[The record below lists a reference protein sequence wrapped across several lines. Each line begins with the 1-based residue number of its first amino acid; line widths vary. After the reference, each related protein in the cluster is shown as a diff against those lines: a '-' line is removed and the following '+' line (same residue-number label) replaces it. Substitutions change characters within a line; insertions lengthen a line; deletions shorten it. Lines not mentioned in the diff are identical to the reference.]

1 MISSNLNIAEF
12 SVANSFFRGKTA
24 EVKIDVEK
32 REDLESSSSCSG
44 FRYVPPILCFLDL
57 GLVFFFF
64 FQILFRKCFQGLK
77 INIPPDVAAKGK
89 IGVDWFL
96 NFILPGT
103 DEVTDLIS
111 GVRFFM

>member
-1 MISSNLNIAEF
+1 MS
-12 SVANSFFRGKTA
+12 ANSDGTVSI
-24 EVKIDVEK
+24 EMVELLPSDSVKPVE
-32 REDLESSSSCSG
+32 STPTSG
-44 FRYVPPILCFLDL
+44 FR
-57 GLVFFFF
+57 
-64 FQILFRKCFQGLK
+64 
-77 INIPPDVAAKGK
+77 INIPPWVVAQGK